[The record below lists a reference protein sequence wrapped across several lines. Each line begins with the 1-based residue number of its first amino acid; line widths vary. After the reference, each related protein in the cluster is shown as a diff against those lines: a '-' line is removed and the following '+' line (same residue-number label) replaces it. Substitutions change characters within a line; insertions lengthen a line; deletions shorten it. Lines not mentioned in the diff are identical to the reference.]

1 MHVTNLVTALNIFP
15 DSRLQ
20 HDDLVAVVVHH
31 LLVDHSGGGFALMVH
46 LIGLLQ
52 GDTAGLGPWL
62 G

>member
-31 LLVDHSGGGFALMVH
+31 LLAHNGWFALLVH

-52 GDTAGLGPWL
+52 GDTAGLRPLL